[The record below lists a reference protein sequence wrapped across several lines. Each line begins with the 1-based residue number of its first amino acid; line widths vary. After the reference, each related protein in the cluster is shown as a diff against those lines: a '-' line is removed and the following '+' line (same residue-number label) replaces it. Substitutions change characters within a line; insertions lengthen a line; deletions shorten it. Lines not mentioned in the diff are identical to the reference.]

1 MSRIR
6 PLPAVLALALAL
18 AAAPAPALAQ
28 QSAAVLPDT
37 VVLRP
42 GDAVRI
48 LVWRQPELSGEYP
61 IGTDGAI
68 LHPLLRDLNVLNTPL
83 PEVDRRLRAI
93 LSRYETNPQFVIQP
107 LFRVSVGGN
116 VRLPS
121 LYTMPPGTT
130 VAQAI
135 AMAGGLTERGNLSKV
150 RLIRRGRDAT
160 LDLARPTAEGAEMP
174 VASGDQ
180 VIVGRRTD
188 FLRDWLAPVSSVLG
202 AVAIFVQ
209 VVRN

>member
-1 MSRIR
+1 MTRLR
-6 PLPAVLALALAL
+6 LPAAAAALALL
-18 AAAPAPALAQ
+18 LLAPAARAQ
-28 QSAAVLPDT
+28 EAPLSPDSI
-37 VVLRP
+37 VLRP

-48 LVWRQPELSGEYP
+48 LVWRQPELSGEYA
-61 IGTDGAI
+61 IGPEGVI
-68 LHPLLRDLNVLNTPL
+68 LHPLLREVNVLNTPL
-83 PEVDRRLRAI
+83 STVEQRLRTV
-93 LSRYETNPQFVIQP
+93 LRRYESDPQFVIQP

-116 VRLPS
+116 VRLPN

-135 AMAGGLTERGNLSKV
+135 AVAGGLTERGNLGKV
-150 RLIRRGRDAT
+150 RLIRPGRDVT
-160 LDLARPTAEGAEMP
+160 LDLSRPNPQGAEMR

-180 VIVGRRTD
+180 IIVGRRTD

-209 VVRN
+209 VVRG